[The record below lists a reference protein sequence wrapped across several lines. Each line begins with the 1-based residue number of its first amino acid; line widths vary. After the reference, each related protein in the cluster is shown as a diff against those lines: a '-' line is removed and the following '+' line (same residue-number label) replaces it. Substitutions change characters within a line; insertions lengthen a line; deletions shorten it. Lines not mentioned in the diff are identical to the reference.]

1 MTRTL
6 KKFVI
11 MVVVAAIG
19 AVSSAGV
26 LLEDTFADG
35 SRTETNLPTE
45 SAVWISHPTS
55 VTMAPGSLAYT
66 QSTSSQKLWTYF
78 TPDGS
83 PVSLDVGGQLIAT
96 IKFTPRVAMSSGNT
110 SKNFRFGLFYDP
122 TDDQVR
128 TDINNDGGGS
138 DSPWTDSTGY
148 AVQFS
153 LSTTDTAGAIA
164 IGKRTSENAS
174 LLGSVDAYTWGGS
187 SGKATNLTLDTLYTM
202 TLVLDYQAADKMVVT
217 FTFSEGDNVIATNL
231 LEDNGLGG
239 KPVYTQFDQLFF
251 RFSKAEGTADIL
263 DFHSFK
269 VEYIPVVPVGQCENV
284 GTLVSAYAVQ
294 SCRTELFDGTNPRV
308 NDNRHDTSKLSVRGD
323 SKASKSWIKFD
334 LRNLG
339 ITDPNNLRSA
349 TLRITLHEG
358 KTGTC
363 SLSYVKDSCL
373 DNINWAERDLTWNN
387 APGNIPSDDGI
398 NPRDTAFAVADLQ
411 KNLDP
416 AKTAFLA
423 TVDYSAGGVA
433 GQQFFFDVL
442 PALRS
447 DTDGIVQFV
456 LHNASGLTNF
466 ATHDHPSGE
475 AYWPKLEILI
485 PPAGADNPYPCHED
499 EVTSALAGL
508 SWTNPDPN
516 DGVSPI
522 ICTVYLGTEPNRLQM
537 DHVTLGPDEHSVL
550 INTDNFRNFGNLV
563 NHQVY
568 WWVVDC
574 EDPSRDNP
582 LIEGMMWSFFVQDNE
597 APIVNAGSEQVIWLT
612 ETNVVQLEG
621 TAEDDGRPEVPGTL
635 TFTWARTA
643 GPETSVIS
651 NPDQLSTTVTF
662 AERGDYTFTL
672 TADDGELKTS
682 ARVRVVVGD
691 NACDASH
698 LSTGKPYAAGDV
710 NQDCI
715 VNLEDFAILF
725 GSNWLDCTNT
735 LADCE

>member
-1 MTRTL
+1 MTRTFQYTFL
-6 KKFVI
+6 
-11 MVVVAAIG
+11 
-19 AVSSAGV
+19 SAFLAMSAFCSAEV
-26 LLEDTFADG
+26 LLDDTFADG

-45 SAVWISHPTS
+45 SAVWVSHPAS
-55 VTMAPGSLAYT
+55 VTTAPGSLAYT
-66 QSTSSQKLWTYF
+66 QSTGSQKLWTYF
-78 TPDGS
+78 APNGS
-83 PVSLDVGGQLIAT
+83 PVSLGVGDQLIAT
-96 IKFTPRVAMSSGNT
+96 IVFTPRGALYNTT

-122 TDDQVR
+122 TDAQFCQ
-128 TDINNDGGGS
+128 
-138 DSPWTDSTGY
+138 DSNTDSGNGQWIDATGY
-148 AVQFS
+148 AVHFPLSSGPTGANAS
-153 LSTTDTAGAIA
+153 LGKRVPNLTDSLLGSGTAYPNMSSGGNSIVASLNTTYTLTLAL
-164 IGKRTSENAS
+164 KRTSESA
-174 LLGSVDAYTWGGS
+174 
-187 SGKATNLTLDTLYTM
+187 M
-202 TLVLDYQAADKMVVT
+202 EVT
-217 FTFSEGDNVIATNL
+217 FSIA
-231 LEDNGLGG
+231 DGG
-239 KPVYTQFDQLFF
+239 GVLSAHSITDEAGIYTKFDQLFF

-269 VEYIPVVPVGQCENV
+269 VEYIPAVPVGQCENV

-294 SCRTELFDGTNPRV
+294 SCRTELFDGSNPRV

-323 SKASKSWIKFD
+323 NKASKSWIKFD

-339 ITDPNNLRSA
+339 IADPNNLRSA

-358 KTGTC
+358 KSSTC
-363 SLSYVKDSCL
+363 SLSYVKDSCR

-398 NPRDTAFAVADLQ
+398 NPRDTAFTVDDLQ

-416 AKTAFLA
+416 AKAAFLA

-433 GQQFFFDVL
+433 GQQFFFNVL
-442 PALRS
+442 PALQE

-456 LHNASGLTNF
+456 LHNAGGLTNF

-485 PPAGADNPYPCHED
+485 PPAGADNPYPCPGQK
-499 EVTSALAGL
+499 VNSNLVGL

-582 LIEGMMWSFFVQDNE
+582 LIEGLMWSFFVQDNE
-597 APIVNAGSEQVIWLT
+597 APIVNAGSKQVIWLT

-621 TAEDDGRPEVPGTL
+621 TAEDDGQPEEPGTL
-635 TFTWARTA
+635 TYTWARTA
-643 GPETSVIS
+643 GPETAVIS
-651 NPDQLSTTVTF
+651 NPDHLSTTVTF

-672 TADDGELKTS
+672 TVDDGELKTS
-682 ARVRVVVGD
+682 ASVRVVVGD

-698 LSTGKPYAAGDV
+698 LSTGKPYDAGDV

-725 GSNWLDCTNT
+725 GNNWLDCTNT
-735 LADCE
+735 LAKCE

>member
-1 MTRTL
+1 MTRTFQYTFL
-6 KKFVI
+6 
-11 MVVVAAIG
+11 
-19 AVSSAGV
+19 SAFLAMSAFCSAEV
-26 LLEDTFADG
+26 LLDDTFADG

-45 SAVWISHPTS
+45 SAVWVSHPAS
-55 VTMAPGSLAYT
+55 VTTAPGSLAYT

-78 TPDGS
+78 APNGS
-83 PVSLDVGGQLIAT
+83 PVSLGVGEQLIAT
-96 IKFTPRVAMSSGNT
+96 IVFTPRGALYNTT

-122 TDDQVR
+122 TDAQFCQ
-128 TDINNDGGGS
+128 
-138 DSPWTDSTGY
+138 DSNTDSGNGQWIDATGY
-148 AVQFS
+148 AVHFPLSSGPTGANASVGKRIPNLTDNLLGSSTAYPIMSSGGNSIVAS
-153 LSTTDTAGAIA
+153 LNTSYTLTLAL
-164 IGKRTSENAS
+164 KRTSES
-174 LLGSVDAYTWGGS
+174 
-187 SGKATNLTLDTLYTM
+187 TM
-202 TLVLDYQAADKMVVT
+202 EVT
-217 FTFSEGDNVIATNL
+217 FSIA
-231 LEDNGLGG
+231 DGG
-239 KPVYTQFDQLFF
+239 GVLSTHSITDEAEIYTKFDQLFF
-251 RFSKAEGTADIL
+251 RFSKAEGTADII

-269 VEYIPVVPVGQCENV
+269 VEYIPAVPVGHCENI

-294 SCRTELFDGTNPRV
+294 SCRAELFDGTNPRV
-308 NDNRHDTSKLSVRGD
+308 NDNRHDASKLSVRGD
-323 SKASKSWIKFD
+323 SKATKSWIKFD
-334 LRNLG
+334 LRDLG

-363 SLSYVKDSCL
+363 SLSYVKDSCR

-416 AKTAFLA
+416 AKAAFLA

-442 PALRS
+442 PALQG

-485 PPAGADNPYPCHED
+485 PPAGADNPYPCPGQK
-499 EVTSALAGL
+499 VNSKLVGL

-550 INTDNFRNFGNLV
+550 INTDNFHNFGNLV
-563 NHQVY
+563 SHQVY

-574 EDPSRDNP
+574 EDPSRDTP
-582 LIEGMMWSFFVQDNE
+582 LIEGLMWSFFVQDNE

-612 ETNVVQLEG
+612 ETNTVQLVG
-621 TAEDDGRPEVPGTL
+621 TAEDDGQPEEPGAL
-635 TFTWARTA
+635 TVAWAKTA
-643 GPETSVIS
+643 GPATAVIS
-651 NPDQLSTTVTF
+651 NPNQLSTTVTF

-672 TADDGELKTS
+672 TADDGELQTS
-682 ARVRVVVGD
+682 ASVRVVVGD

-725 GSNWLDCTNT
+725 GSSWRNCTNT
-735 LADCE
+735 LAGCE

>member
-1 MTRTL
+1 MTRTFQYTFL
-6 KKFVI
+6 
-11 MVVVAAIG
+11 
-19 AVSSAGV
+19 SAFLAMSAFCSAEV
-26 LLEDTFADG
+26 LLDDTFADG

-45 SAVWISHPTS
+45 SAVWVSHPTS
-55 VTMAPGSLAYT
+55 VTTAAGSLAYT
-66 QSTSSQKLWTYF
+66 QSTGSQKLWTYF
-78 TPDGS
+78 TPNGS
-83 PVSLDVGGQLIAT
+83 PVSLGVGEQLIAT
-96 IKFTPRVAMSSGNT
+96 IVFTPRGALYNTT

-122 TDDQVR
+122 TDAQFCQ
-128 TDINNDGGGS
+128 
-138 DSPWTDSTGY
+138 DSNTDSGNGQWIDATGY
-148 AVQFS
+148 AVHFPLSSGPTGANAS
-153 LSTTDTAGAIA
+153 LGKRVPNLTDSLLGSGTAYPNMSSGGNSIVASLDTAYTLTLAL
-164 IGKRTSENAS
+164 KRTSESA
-174 LLGSVDAYTWGGS
+174 
-187 SGKATNLTLDTLYTM
+187 M
-202 TLVLDYQAADKMVVT
+202 EVT
-217 FTFSEGDNVIATNL
+217 FSIA
-231 LEDNGLGG
+231 DGG
-239 KPVYTQFDQLFF
+239 GVLSTHSITDDAGIYTKFDQLFF
-251 RFSKAEGTADIL
+251 RFSKAEGTADVI

-269 VEYIPVVPVGQCENV
+269 VEYIPAIPVGQCENI

-308 NDNRHDTSKLSVRGD
+308 NDNRHDASKLSVRGD

-363 SLSYVKDSCL
+363 SLSYVKDICR

-416 AKTAFLA
+416 AKAAFLA

-466 ATHDHPSGE
+466 ATHDHASGE

-485 PPAGADNPYPCHED
+485 PPAGADNPYPCPGQK
-499 EVTSALAGL
+499 VNSNLVGL

-582 LIEGMMWSFFVQDNE
+582 LIEGLMWSFFVQDNE
-597 APIVNAGSEQVIWLT
+597 APIVNAGFEQVIWLT
-612 ETNVVQLEG
+612 ETDTVQLEG
-621 TAEDDGRPEVPGTL
+621 TAEDDGQPEEPGTL
-635 TFTWARTA
+635 TYTWARTA
-643 GPETSVIS
+643 GPETAVLS
-651 NPDQLSTTVTF
+651 NPNQLSTTVTF

-682 ARVRVVVGD
+682 ASVRVVVGD

-698 LSTGKPYAAGDV
+698 LSTGKPYDAGDV
-710 NQDCI
+710 NHDCI

-725 GSNWLDCTNT
+725 GNNWLDCTNT
-735 LADCE
+735 LAKCE

>member
-1 MTRTL
+1 MTRTFQYTFL
-6 KKFVI
+6 
-11 MVVVAAIG
+11 
-19 AVSSAGV
+19 SAFLAMSAFCSAEV
-26 LLEDTFADG
+26 LLDDTFADG

-45 SAVWISHPTS
+45 SAVWVSHPAS
-55 VTMAPGSLAYT
+55 VTTAPGSLAYT

-78 TPDGS
+78 APNGS
-83 PVSLDVGGQLIAT
+83 PVSLGVGEQLIAT
-96 IKFTPRVAMSSGNT
+96 IVFTPRGALYNTT

-122 TDDQVR
+122 TDAQFCQ
-128 TDINNDGGGS
+128 
-138 DSPWTDSTGY
+138 DSNTDSGNGQWIDATGY
-148 AVQFS
+148 AVHFPLSSGPTGANASVGKRIPNLTDNLLGSSTAYPIMSSGGNSIVAS
-153 LSTTDTAGAIA
+153 LNTSYTLTLAL
-164 IGKRTSENAS
+164 KRTSES
-174 LLGSVDAYTWGGS
+174 
-187 SGKATNLTLDTLYTM
+187 TM
-202 TLVLDYQAADKMVVT
+202 EVT
-217 FTFSEGDNVIATNL
+217 FSIA
-231 LEDNGLGG
+231 DGG
-239 KPVYTQFDQLFF
+239 GVLSTHSITDEAEIYTKFDQLFF
-251 RFSKAEGTADIL
+251 RFSKAEGTADII

-269 VEYIPVVPVGQCENV
+269 VEYIPAVPVGHCENI

-294 SCRTELFDGTNPRV
+294 SCRAELFDGTNPRV
-308 NDNRHDTSKLSVRGD
+308 NDNRHDASKLSVRGD
-323 SKASKSWIKFD
+323 SKATKSWIKFD
-334 LRNLG
+334 LRDLG

-363 SLSYVKDSCL
+363 SLSYVKDSCR

-416 AKTAFLA
+416 AKAAFLA

-442 PALRS
+442 PALQG

-466 ATHDHPSGE
+466 ATHDHASGE

-485 PPAGADNPYPCHED
+485 PPAGADNPYPCPGQK
-499 EVTSALAGL
+499 VNSKLVGL

-582 LIEGMMWSFFVQDNE
+582 LIEGLMWSFFVQDNE
-597 APIVNAGSEQVIWLT
+597 APIVNAGFEQVIWLT
-612 ETNVVQLEG
+612 ETDTVQLEG
-621 TAEDDGRPEVPGTL
+621 TAEDDGQPEEPGTL
-635 TFTWARTA
+635 TYTWARTA
-643 GPETSVIS
+643 GPETAVLS
-651 NPDQLSTTVTF
+651 NPNQLSTTVTF

-682 ARVRVVVGD
+682 ASVRVVVGD

-698 LSTGKPYAAGDV
+698 LSTGKPYDAGDV
-710 NQDCI
+710 NHDCI

-725 GSNWLDCTNT
+725 GNNWLDCTNT
-735 LADCE
+735 LAKCE

>member
-1 MTRTL
+1 MTRTFQYTFL
-6 KKFVI
+6 
-11 MVVVAAIG
+11 
-19 AVSSAGV
+19 SAFLAMSAFCSAEV
-26 LLEDTFADG
+26 LLDDTFADG

-45 SAVWISHPTS
+45 SAVWVSHPTS
-55 VTMAPGSLAYT
+55 VTMAAGSLAYT
-66 QSTSSQKLWTYF
+66 QSTGSQKLWTYF
-78 TPDGS
+78 TPNGS
-83 PVSLDVGGQLIAT
+83 PVSLGVGEQLIAT
-96 IKFTPRVAMSSGNT
+96 IVFTPRGALYNTT

-122 TDDQVR
+122 TDAQFCQ
-128 TDINNDGGGS
+128 
-138 DSPWTDSTGY
+138 DSNTDSGNGQWIDATGY
-148 AVQFS
+148 AVHFPLSSGPTGANAS
-153 LSTTDTAGAIA
+153 LGKRVPNLTDSLLGSGTAYPNMSSGGNSIVASLDTAYTLTLAL
-164 IGKRTSENAS
+164 KRTSESA
-174 LLGSVDAYTWGGS
+174 
-187 SGKATNLTLDTLYTM
+187 M
-202 TLVLDYQAADKMVVT
+202 EVT
-217 FTFSEGDNVIATNL
+217 FSIA
-231 LEDNGLGG
+231 DGG
-239 KPVYTQFDQLFF
+239 GVLSTHSITDDAGIYTKFDQLFF
-251 RFSKAEGTADIL
+251 RFSKAEGTADVI

-269 VEYIPVVPVGQCENV
+269 VEYIPAIPVGQCENI

-308 NDNRHDTSKLSVRGD
+308 NDNRHDASKLSVRGD

-363 SLSYVKDSCL
+363 SLSYVKDICR

-416 AKTAFLA
+416 AKAAFLA

-442 PALRS
+442 PALRG

-466 ATHDHPSGE
+466 ATHDHASGE

-485 PPAGADNPYPCHED
+485 PPAGADNPYPCPGQK
-499 EVTSALAGL
+499 VNSNLVGL

-582 LIEGMMWSFFVQDNE
+582 LIEGLMWSFFVQDNE
-597 APIVNAGSEQVIWLT
+597 APIVNAGFEQVIWLT
-612 ETNVVQLEG
+612 ETDTVQLEG
-621 TAEDDGRPEVPGTL
+621 TAEDDGQPEEPGTL
-635 TFTWARTA
+635 TYTWARTA
-643 GPETSVIS
+643 GPETAVLS
-651 NPDQLSTTVTF
+651 NPNQLSTTVTF

-682 ARVRVVVGD
+682 ASVRVVVGD

-698 LSTGKPYAAGDV
+698 LSTGKPYDAGDV
-710 NQDCI
+710 NHDCI

-725 GSNWLDCTNT
+725 GNNWLDCTNT
-735 LADCE
+735 LAKCE

>member
-1 MTRTL
+1 MTRTFQYTFL
-6 KKFVI
+6 
-11 MVVVAAIG
+11 
-19 AVSSAGV
+19 SAFLAMSAFCSAEV
-26 LLEDTFADG
+26 LLDDTFADG

-45 SAVWISHPTS
+45 SAVWVSHPAS
-55 VTMAPGSLAYT
+55 VTTAPGSLAYT

-78 TPDGS
+78 APNGS
-83 PVSLDVGGQLIAT
+83 PVSLGVGEQLIAT
-96 IKFTPRVAMSSGNT
+96 IVFTPRGALYNTT

-122 TDDQVR
+122 TDAQFCQ
-128 TDINNDGGGS
+128 
-138 DSPWTDSTGY
+138 DSNTDSGNGQWIDATGY
-148 AVQFS
+148 AVHFPLSSGPTGANASVGKRIPNLTDNLLGSSTAYPIMSSGGNSIVAS
-153 LSTTDTAGAIA
+153 LNTSYTLTLAL
-164 IGKRTSENAS
+164 KRTSES
-174 LLGSVDAYTWGGS
+174 
-187 SGKATNLTLDTLYTM
+187 TM
-202 TLVLDYQAADKMVVT
+202 EVT
-217 FTFSEGDNVIATNL
+217 FSIA
-231 LEDNGLGG
+231 DGG
-239 KPVYTQFDQLFF
+239 GVLSTHSITDEAEIYTKFDQLFF
-251 RFSKAEGTADIL
+251 RFSKAEGTADII

-269 VEYIPVVPVGQCENV
+269 VEYIPAVPVGHCENI

-294 SCRTELFDGTNPRV
+294 SCRAELFDGTNPRV
-308 NDNRHDTSKLSVRGD
+308 NDNRHDASKLSVRGD
-323 SKASKSWIKFD
+323 SKATKSWIKFD
-334 LRNLG
+334 LRDLG

-363 SLSYVKDSCL
+363 SLSYVKDSCR

-416 AKTAFLA
+416 AKAAFLA

-442 PALRS
+442 PALQG

-485 PPAGADNPYPCHED
+485 PPAGADNPYPCPGQK
-499 EVTSALAGL
+499 VNSKLVGL

-582 LIEGMMWSFFVQDNE
+582 LIEGLMWSFFVQDNE
-597 APIVNAGSEQVIWLT
+597 APIVNAGFEQVIWLT
-612 ETNVVQLEG
+612 ETDTVQLEG
-621 TAEDDGRPEVPGTL
+621 TAEDDGQPEEPGTL
-635 TFTWARTA
+635 TYTWARTA
-643 GPETSVIS
+643 GPETAVLS
-651 NPDQLSTTVTF
+651 NPNQLSTTVTF

-682 ARVRVVVGD
+682 ASVRVVVGD

-698 LSTGKPYAAGDV
+698 LSTGKPYDAGDV
-710 NQDCI
+710 NHDCI

-725 GSNWLDCTNT
+725 GNNWLDCTNT
-735 LADCE
+735 LAKCE

>member
-1 MTRTL
+1 MTRIFQYTFL
-6 KKFVI
+6 
-11 MVVVAAIG
+11 
-19 AVSSAGV
+19 SAFLVMSAFCSAEV
-26 LLEDTFADG
+26 LLDDTFADG

-45 SAVWISHPTS
+45 SAVWVSHPAS

-78 TPDGS
+78 APNGS
-83 PVSLDVGGQLIAT
+83 PVSLGVGEQLIAT
-96 IKFTPRVAMSSGNT
+96 IEFTPRGALYNT
-110 SKNFRFGLFYDP
+110 ASKNFRFGLFYDP
-122 TDDQVR
+122 TDAQFCQ
-128 TDINNDGGGS
+128 
-138 DSPWTDSTGY
+138 DSNTDSGNGQWIDATGY
-148 AVQFS
+148 AVHFPLSSGPTTANAS
-153 LSTTDTAGAIA
+153 LGKRIPNLTDSLLGSGTAYPNMSSGGNPIAASLNTTYTLTLAL
-164 IGKRTSENAS
+164 KRTSE
-174 LLGSVDAYTWGGS
+174 G
-187 SGKATNLTLDTLYTM
+187 TM
-202 TLVLDYQAADKMVVT
+202 EVT
-217 FTFSEGDNVIATNL
+217 FSIA
-231 LEDNGLGG
+231 DAGG
-239 KPVYTQFDQLFF
+239 VLSTHSITDEAGIYTQFDQLFF
-251 RFSKAEGTADIL
+251 RFTKAEGTADII
-263 DFHSFK
+263 DFHSFQ
-269 VEYIPVVPVGQCENV
+269 VEYLPAIPTGQCENV

-334 LRNLG
+334 LRDLG
-339 ITDPNNLRSA
+339 IIDPNNLRSA

-363 SLSYVKDSCL
+363 SLSYVQDGCRE
-373 DNINWAERDLTWNN
+373 NINWGERDLTWNN

-423 TVDYSAGGVA
+423 TVDYSSGGAA

-442 PALRS
+442 PALRGDS
-447 DTDGIVQFV
+447 DGIVQFV

-485 PPAGADNPYPCHED
+485 PPAGADNPYPCPGQ
-499 EVTSALAGL
+499 EVSSQLAGL

-522 ICTVYLGTEPNRLQM
+522 TCTVYLGTEPNRLQM
-537 DHVTLGPDEHSVL
+537 DYVPLEPDEHSVF
-550 INTDNFRNFGNLV
+550 INKDNFPRFGNLV
-563 NHQVY
+563 NHQMY

-582 LIEGMMWSFFVQDNE
+582 LIEGLMWSFFVRDNE
-597 APIVNAGSEQVIWLT
+597 APVVNAGSQQVIWLT
-612 ETNVVQLEG
+612 ETDTVQLVG
-621 TAEDDGRPEVPGTL
+621 TAEDDGRPEEPGTL
-635 TFTWARTA
+635 TVSWAQTA
-643 GPETSVIS
+643 GPDTAVIN
-651 NPDQLSTTVTF
+651 NPEQPSTTVTF
-662 AERGDYTFTL
+662 TERGDYTFTL
-672 TADDGELKTS
+672 TADDGELQTS
-682 ARVRVVVGD
+682 ASVRVVVGS

-698 LSTGKPYAAGDV
+698 LSTGKPYDAGDV

-725 GSNWLDCTNT
+725 GNNWLDCTNT
-735 LADCE
+735 LAECE